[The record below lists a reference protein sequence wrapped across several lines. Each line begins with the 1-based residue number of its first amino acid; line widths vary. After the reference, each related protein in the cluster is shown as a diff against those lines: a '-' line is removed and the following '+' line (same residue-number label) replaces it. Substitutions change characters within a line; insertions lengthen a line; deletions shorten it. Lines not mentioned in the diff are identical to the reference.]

1 MGEAYFFRRGVANAS
16 INTSSHAMI
25 CAKIPSGSACVCAKG
40 GEMLTA
46 ENVPGIA
53 SFAVPS
59 NGDWTV
65 TISDGARGRTGLV
78 AISGQGEIRA
88 IQIAYAGTPVVSEG
102 GVLLSAQSG
111 LKSGVTLGGNAALS
125 GSAVRE
131 NGSGGFWL
139 GPAVDVTGY
148 SSLTVTGY
156 LRASSGQRSRICLGS
171 TSAKVFD
178 PDETPEMGAVW
189 MGGIDALY
197 TASLSITAM
206 TGSYYIGSS
215 CVGNSL
221 EITGITLS

>member
-1 MGEAYFFRRGVANAS
+1 MGEAYFIRRGGANAL

-40 GEMLTA
+40 GEMLAA

-88 IQIAYAGTPVVSEG
+88 IQIAYPSAPVVSEG

-111 LKSGVTLGGNAALS
+111 LKSGVTLGGNAAMS
-125 GSAVRE
+125 GSAIRE
-131 NGSGGFWL
+131 SGSGGFWL
-139 GPAVDVTGY
+139 SPAVDVTGY

-156 LRASSGQRSRICLGS
+156 LRASAGEQHQR
-171 TSAKVFD
+171 
-178 PDETPEMGAVW
+178 E
-189 MGGIDALY
+189 GI
-197 TASLSITAM
+197 
-206 TGSYYIGSS
+206 
-215 CVGNSL
+215 
-221 EITGITLS
+221 

>member
-1 MGEAYFFRRGVANAS
+1 MGEAYFFRRGGANAS
-16 INTSSHAMI
+16 INISSHAMI

-40 GEMLTA
+40 GEMLAA

-88 IQIAYAGTPVVSEG
+88 IQIAYPSAPVVSEG
-102 GVLLSAQSG
+102 GVLLSAQGG
-111 LKSGVTLGGNAALS
+111 LKSGVTLGGNAAMS
-125 GSAVRE
+125 GSAIRE
-131 NGSGGFWL
+131 SGSGGFWL
-139 GPAVDVTGY
+139 SPAIDVTGY

-156 LRASSGQRSRICLGS
+156 LRASAGERSRICLGS
-171 TSAKVFD
+171 TSEKVFD